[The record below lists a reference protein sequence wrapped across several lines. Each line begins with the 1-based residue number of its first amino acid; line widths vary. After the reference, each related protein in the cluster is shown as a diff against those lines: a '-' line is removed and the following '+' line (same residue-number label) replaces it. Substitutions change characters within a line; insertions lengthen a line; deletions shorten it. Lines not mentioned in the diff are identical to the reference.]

1 MYFCAQTPYHL
12 RYFTAGIAL
21 LICTRICAQN
31 VPDSNRQI
39 NHPGIIIGN
48 ILDAENSKPIPSV
61 TVTLNH
67 SSDSTFSRTT
77 ISAKDG
83 AFLFE
88 QLPYGYYRLQ
98 LSAVGYTALK
108 VDSIYIRAE
117 RFDFDLNDLKL
128 SKKTTR
134 LEEIVIYVEKPLIEN
149 KDGKI
154 VFNAGESALSSGS
167 TTTELL
173 KQTPL
178 VNVDNDGKIMLRGKD
193 VKILIDDKP
202 IELNGKQLQDLLE
215 SMPGSMIDKIEVMTT
230 PPPQYANERGGV
242 INIVTKKGRVGMN
255 GRLNINYGTRGEAG
269 INASFGYRKNKF
281 ALNISAGYGYNEYE
295 GNSYSKRENRYT
307 DSTNFFNTVA
317 RNNSNNK
324 RPNARVS
331 LDYELNKRNNLNFT
345 FLYNANNAGS
355 YSSNE
360 YTNLNRFNAIYKLSD
375 RFINTAWQSHNP
387 NFNFTYTLK
396 GKDPREVFKV
406 ISGVNF
412 NVSEVEKDFFQQFL
426 NPDNTQ
432 TGIDSTQQ
440 QVTDVKSNNFNLRFN
455 YDKPVSKKLSINLG
469 ASGNSFVSH
478 NVLNTDFLKK
488 PEMIFV
494 KNMGLSNDL
503 EYHQEIYAARA
514 AIRYDIVQDFYING
528 GLQAEQ
534 TITDFDLQNSTDTYA
549 NNYHSLLPFATVMK
563 KWKNDITL
571 TVSYKRAI
579 QRPGINELNPSVD
592 YSDPNN
598 RRYGNPYLQPY
609 FTDNF
614 DLIIGKWNTLY
625 YINASLGYDALQNIY
640 SSIRTLQPDGKTDI
654 TWQNISGRK
663 EYQASTWGGYTI
675 SKKSKINVSV
685 GYTYNV
691 YSRHDKDVRKF
702 RDGGSLYSTFNGGYQ
717 FSDLLNSN
725 VSLTFNRF
733 ANPQGSVRTALSM
746 NIGAQRKFLNKKL
759 IISVNVIDPFRQQQN
774 KIFTYGTNFTL
785 ESYNATQTRN
795 FRIAAAYIF
804 SKNVK
809 KKKAVVKTSK
819 KS

>member
-1 MYFCAQTPYHL
+1 
-12 RYFTAGIAL
+12 
-21 LICTRICAQN
+21 QN
-31 VPDSNRQI
+31 VPDSNREMK
-39 NHPGIIIGN
+39 NYPGIIIGN
-48 ILDAENSKPIPSV
+48 ILDAESSKPIPSV
-61 TVTLNH
+61 TVILSH
-67 SSDSTFSRTT
+67 SSDSAFSKTT

-98 LSAVGYTALK
+98 LSAIGYTSLK
-108 VDSIYIRAE
+108 LDSMYIRAE

-128 SKKTTR
+128 SKKTTQ
-134 LEEIVIYVEKPLIEN
+134 LEEVVIYVEKPLIEN

-154 VFNAGESALSSGS
+154 IFNAGESALSSGS

-281 ALNISAGYGYNEYE
+281 ALNVSAGYGYNKYQ
-295 GNSYSKRENRYT
+295 GNSYSKRQNMYT
-307 DSTNFFNTVA
+307 DSTNFFNTIA
-317 RNNSNNK
+317 NSNSNNK

-331 LDYELNKRNNLNFT
+331 LDYEINKQNNLNFT

-360 YTNLNRFNAIYKLSD
+360 YTNLNRFNAIYKLSN
-375 RFINTAWQSHNP
+375 RFINTGTQSHNP
-387 NFNFTYTLK
+387 NFNLTYTLK

-406 ISGVNF
+406 ISGANF
-412 NVSEVEKDFFQQFL
+412 NVSVVDKDFFQQFL

-455 YDKPVSKKLSINLG
+455 YDKPISKKFSLNLG
-469 ASGNSFVSH
+469 ASGNRFVSH

-488 PEMIFV
+488 PEMVYV

-503 EYHQEIYAARA
+503 KYYQDIYGVRA
-514 AIRYDIVQDFYING
+514 ALRYDIVQDFYINA

-534 TITDFDLQNSTDTYA
+534 TKTNFDLENSPDTYA
-549 NNYHSLLPFATVMK
+549 NNYQTLLPFATVMK
-563 KWKNDITL
+563 KWKNDITI
-571 TVSYKRAI
+571 TASYKRTI
-579 QRPGINELNPSVD
+579 QRPGIYELNPSID

-614 DLIIGKWNTLY
+614 DFIIGKWNSLY
-625 YINASLGYDALQNIY
+625 YINASLGYDELQNIY

-675 SKKSKINVSV
+675 SKKSKINISL

-691 YSRHDKDVRKF
+691 YSQHDKDVRKF

-717 FSDLLNSN
+717 ISDLLNSN
-725 VSLTFNRF
+725 VSLTLNRF

-746 NIGAQRKFLNKKL
+746 NIGAQQKFLNKKL

-774 KIFTYGTNFTL
+774 KVFTYGTNFTL
-785 ESYNATQTRN
+785 ESYSATQTRN
-795 FRIAAAYIF
+795 FRIAVSYIF

-809 KKKAVVKTSK
+809 KMKPVVNLKK
-819 KS
+819 